1 MYPCAFHSFKG
12 SDVSPVH
19 NKLAVTAKQPGFQD
33 NGKDDAAELLES
45 YSLPLSS
52 KALEELH
59 KQTIRH
65 RVMTMTKTVSLHKQR
80 H

>member
-19 NKLAVTAKQPGFQD
+19 NKLAVIAKQPGFQD
-33 NGKDDAAELLES
+33 TGKDDATELLES

-59 KQTIRH
+59 KQTIMH
-65 RVMTMTKTVSLHKQR
+65 RVTTMTKTVSLQKHK
-80 H
+80 